1 MDPPL
6 LPDRPRNANKVTAGR
21 VLVVGGSRDMAGA
34 PAMAGLGAL
43 RAGAGLVRLAVPRG
57 IQALVAGYRC
67 ETTTAGL
74 PETDAGALS
83 NSAHAELLTLAG
95 GWDAVVLGPGLG
107 RDEQTLDLV
116 RTFTPAM
123 DRPALLDADA
133 LFAWNGRLEE
143 LASRHAPTV
152 LTPHEGEA
160 ARLLGVTSE
169 EVRADRQAAAR
180 RIADA
185 AGAIV
190 VLKGPH
196 TLVAGDGRL
205 YVNQTGGPA
214 LATGGTGDVL
224 AGVIG
229 AFLALDPNLDPAAG
243 LDAFDAACLGVH
255 VHGAAADAVAGERDR
270 GLLATELASG
280 VPHIIAALRS
290 KRQTGA
296 GL

>member
-1 MDPPL
+1 MDLRTDPPL
-6 LPDRPRNANKVTAGR
+6 LPDRPRDANKVTAGR

-57 IQALVAGYRC
+57 IQATVAGYRC

-74 PETDAGALS
+74 PELETGALS
-83 NSAHAELLTLAG
+83 AEAYPEMLALAE

-107 RDEQTLDLV
+107 RDEQTGEAV
-116 RTFTPAM
+116 RTFSQDVHGPT
-123 DRPALLDADA
+123 LLDADA
-133 LFAWNGRLEE
+133 LFAWNLRLEQLSGRE
-143 LASRHAPTV
+143 APTV

-160 ARLLGVTSE
+160 ARLLGITSE
-169 EVRADRQAAAR
+169 EVRADRQAAAAR
-180 RIADA
+180 MATAAD
-185 AGAIV
+185 AIV
-190 VLKGPH
+190 VLKGPG
-196 TLVAGDGRL
+196 TVVTDGTQL
-205 YVNQTGGPA
+205 FVNQTGGPA

-229 AFLALDPNLDPAAG
+229 AFVALGTQTD
-243 LDAFDAACLGVH
+243 LDAFGAACLGVH

-270 GLLATELASG
+270 GMLATELAG
-280 VPHIIAALRS
+280 GIPDVLAALRS